1 MSAMTLE
8 KTQAA
13 FPLDLSGLDTLIDPE
28 DYDKEVHGAIRN
40 QLQQGGL
47 VSPTKDITNFQL
59 EPDDT
64 PGFLDSM
71 MQKIGLSS
79 PEVYD
84 SSNPDAVG
92 NYMSDRFEFIT
103 GHEDYREK
111 VYRDSRKRRT
121 IGYGF
126 NLDEPT
132 NRALYKNALKK
143 TDREFDALRNGTA
156 AIDPTQARILFEA
169 SAGEAERLIT
179 NRFGGLDLKG
189 YQRMALVSLA
199 YNHPNLIGPGLTKA
213 LRNGDLEGV
222 DHEIRNRSNL
232 YKIKGIASRRALE
245 ADMFKGMGND
255 SGSFLAKVFGPSQAQ
270 ASVAKAPE
278 PEPEES
284 FLVKAAGD
292 VIKPLMD
299 FKVIPEPAELL
310 SMALVPFLKNNSS
323 YRKSEMATSTQN
335 VLHEVVA
342 RADKESVTQVPYD
355 FYPTL
360 KNGLSAK
367 AMLGDA
373 TRWDAKK
380 KDWIR
385 HTSGSKKGQVKFF
398 AEDHAKYAAMRK
410 KVYGELT
417 PASML
422 EMLIDMQTDPV
433 FRAVGTIGQFSI
445 QKGKNGRFI
454 KERFNFNSYSRS
466 MGDAYAAL
474 RTTMGKLGVAKNEN
488 EGPLVVF
495 PIDGAVTEDELLG
508 SL

>member
-28 DYDKEVHGAIRN
+28 DYDKEVHGAIRH

-111 VYRDSRKRRT
+111 AYRDSRKRRT

-143 TDREFDALRNGTA
+143 TDKEFDALRNGTA

-169 SAGEAERLIT
+169 SAGEAERFIT
-179 NRFGGLDLKG
+179 NKFGGLNLKG

-213 LRNGDLEGV
+213 LQNGDLEAV

-270 ASVAKAPE
+270 AATTEGPPPAPQDT
-278 PEPEES
+278 S
-284 FLVKAAGD
+284 QD
-292 VIKPLMD
+292 R
-299 FKVIPEPAELL
+299 
-310 SMALVPFLKNNSS
+310 PF
-323 YRKSEMATSTQN
+323 R
-335 VLHEVVA
+335 V
-342 RADKESVTQVPYD
+342 
-355 FYPTL
+355 
-360 KNGLSAK
+360 
-367 AMLGDA
+367 
-373 TRWDAKK
+373 
-380 KDWIR
+380 
-385 HTSGSKKGQVKFF
+385 
-398 AEDHAKYAAMRK
+398 EDHAKIRKDDTGSFIPANVRSLALDITIERGLVQPLNDLFGLDIQTLRTEDFFDQGELDGMRRVIAPLARK
-410 KVYGELT
+410 KKKKKGVVNYKDYSGKTEGITFAGGIPNFVGNKLLGDHDENKVANEYIVRT
-417 PASML
+417 TLGTFSY
-422 EMLIDMQTDPV
+422 EVVDGDVIVTD
-433 FRAVGTIGQFSI
+433 Q
-445 QKGKNGRFI
+445 
-454 KERFNFNSYSRS
+454 FNFNDAKALQEKFPGDLEKFKHLWEYSQQDDVGMYGIVRR
-466 MGDAYAAL
+466 YAGL
-474 RTTMGKLGVAKNEN
+474 YGSLDGKGAKFRINL
-488 EGPLVVF
+488 GPLEEF
-495 PIDGAVTEDELLG
+495 P
-508 SL
+508 S